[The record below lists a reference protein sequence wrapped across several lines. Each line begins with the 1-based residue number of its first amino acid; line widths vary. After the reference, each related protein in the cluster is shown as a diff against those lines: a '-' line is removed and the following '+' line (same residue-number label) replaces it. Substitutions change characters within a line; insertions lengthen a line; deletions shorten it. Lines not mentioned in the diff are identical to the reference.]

1 LPAFDDTRATR
12 KHGRPRRFQHR
23 CARLGVFA
31 CSATLTALAALG
43 VPGASVASAAPAATT
58 TSESTPTGVYISA
71 SQAQRTRA
79 YWTPARRAAA
89 RDLTML
95 PGARPTGTPPP
106 RLTGRP
112 VNPPEGPVA
121 SSAPVTRAFQAP
133 LAIAAAGTP
142 EYWTGDQDRLPA
154 SSMGTLY
161 ATTPTGPGKCSAVA
175 VASEGKSTVF
185 TAAHCVEE
193 QDIGGGGAVGPAATI
208 HFTNIAFEPG
218 YRAGISPW
226 GVFPARHIEDTH
238 YEDWFDITHDFAAM
252 SVWGN
257 SAGNV
262 VDLAGGQGV
271 AWDQPRTQTSHV
283 WGYPKGEVGDGEHL
297 MHCVGTQRPDPAF
310 TPAED
315 ILLHDCISDFG
326 GSGGAWLAGYRA
338 GAGLGT
344 VVGVTSGA
352 DLTLRVK
359 AAHLTGG
366 FHSLSYDAVR
376 YDGGLNRYKA
386 SNGES
391 WTTSRQ
397 PLPAGYSYERTLG
410 SLFTSN
416 AFSGRIPLYTCV
428 SGSDHYLSK
437 LPTCDGG
444 TSLGLDGY
452 ALTPTGLQ
460 PAATYGLYRC
470 RRQITNDRFV
480 SNDPACEGGTF
491 DQLLGYAVGSNAL
504 VRYYNGTSHRVT
516 TNRIFGGGF
525 SAEGTLGIVLRSPT
539 AETIPIYGCRNG
551 TNDWFLSRQSNC
563 EGKTVLQVEAYLYNW
578 NAPQP
583 ADTVGI
589 YRCVRSNG
597 KHFASTSAACEGSVQ
612 EGLLGYAQVP

>member
-1 LPAFDDTRATR
+1 
-12 KHGRPRRFQHR
+12 
-23 CARLGVFA
+23 
-31 CSATLTALAALG
+31 
-43 VPGASVASAAPAATT
+43 
-58 TSESTPTGVYISA
+58 
-71 SQAQRTRA
+71 
-79 YWTPARRAAA
+79 
-89 RDLTML
+89 
-95 PGARPTGTPPP
+95 
-106 RLTGRP
+106 
-112 VNPPEGPVA
+112 
-121 SSAPVTRAFQAP
+121 
-133 LAIAAAGTP
+133 
-142 EYWTGDQDRLPA
+142 
-154 SSMGTLY
+154 
-161 ATTPTGPGKCSAVA
+161 

-525 SAEGTLGIVLRSPT
+525 ANRREADGR
-539 AETIPIYGCRNG
+539 YGRAAMHDRERRNG
-551 TNDWFLSRQSNC
+551 QARAFDKRVHDVLAQAKTRGPGRATGEWHREHLERRDDCWLECGDAVESFAHVEHEVELAAAHALDPASVRLGRESR
-563 EGKTVLQVEAYLYNW
+563 YLMV
-578 NAPQP
+578 
-583 ADTVGI
+583 VG
-589 YRCVRSNG
+589 NE
-597 KHFASTSAACEGSVQ
+597 H
-612 EGLLGYAQVP
+612 GLDRFERLEDREVCRLAERRWSIE